1 MVNISQPEKKEI
13 LYDKIKKLR
22 LYGVRHI
29 IDLGE
34 KNAKEINKAIEKYK
48 TRKYQK
54 EIETAI
60 KAAKVA
66 REKAIEKFKI
76 AKQSKLE
83 ETHALEIVNSAIVVK
98 KNASEK
104 VATAKKRAAVEEN
117 KKRDF
122 LLKTIKEA
130 SESTSND
137 AFALSEKRVENE
149 WFSPDYI

>member
-83 ETHALEIVNSAIVVK
+83 ETHALEIVNSATDEEEDLTSSRVC
-98 KNASEK
+98 ASGGE
-104 VATAKKRAAVEEN
+104 V
-117 KKRDF
+117 
-122 LLKTIKEA
+122 
-130 SESTSND
+130 
-137 AFALSEKRVENE
+137 
-149 WFSPDYI
+149 